1 MIAISTSTPEITF
14 AESSLGISLAESG
27 PEITFAESSL
37 DVDFAEGSLAGSE
50 VSLAGSSLDVSF
62 TETERMVLTTRDIT
76 VVERPRAS
84 IPAADPLIGLVVAE
98 RYRIIEAIGRGGMGI
113 VYKVEHVQI
122 GKLLAMKLL
131 RGELSRNPDVVRRFK
146 REALTVSRLQSPNT
160 VQVFDFGVSE
170 GLTYLVMELV
180 PGESLARILQSQGPM
195 SSSRLG
201 KIVIQMC
208 SSLAEAHR
216 KGIVHRDIKP
226 DNVMLLSAEG
236 GAEVVKVLD
245 FGLAKLREAEGLNEI
260 TSSGVILGTPY
271 YMAPE
276 QIHGAEVDERTDVYS
291 IGALMYRCL
300 TGHHPFCGEAMT
312 VLSKHLNA
320 APIPPAERAPHLGI
334 PLGMSR
340 LVMRALS
347 KDPDDRFQRVEDLQR
362 LLVEAMRAAGS
373 SSVEGLL
380 DSARLRRLSLPAVPA
395 ATSDEV
401 DAYERKLRR
410 KRHGAVGLAAL
421 LVGAAAATA
430 LFLPHGGKLRG
441 VESEPND
448 TAAEAT
454 TLPLGQKMTGQLGK
468 RVDASHGDRD
478 FYALDLPA
486 SAPGAKGFL
495 GLRVSALPTMALC
508 AILYKPGFAD
518 AVGQYCARS
527 PGRDLFVPSIELEPG
542 RYLLVVLQD
551 LDSYGGAPPAIQESI
566 SDRYT
571 LLAEST
577 APETESERGSK
588 PEAGSVSDPPVALEQ
603 PRSAELGW
611 TLTRRA
617 AGAGEQRR

>member
-1 MIAISTSTPEITF
+1 VIEISTSTPE
-14 AESSLGISLAESG
+14 L
-27 PEITFAESSL
+27 TFAESSL
-37 DVDFAEGSLAGSE
+37 DIGLAEGGLTRSE
-50 VSLAGSSLDVSF
+50 VSFAGSSLDISF
-62 TETERMVLTTRDIT
+62 SETERIALTSRDIT
-76 VVERPRAS
+76 VVECPRAS

-180 PGESLARILQSQGPM
+180 PGESLARVLHAEGPM
-195 SSSRLG
+195 PSSRLG

-208 SSLAEAHR
+208 SSLAEAHS

-260 TSSGVILGTPY
+260 TSSGAILGTPY

-300 TGHHPFCGEAMT
+300 TGHHPFCGETMT

-347 KDPDDRFQRVEDLQR
+347 KNPEDRFQRVEDLQR

-373 SSVEGLL
+373 SGVEGLL

-401 DAYERKLRR
+401 DAYERRLRR

-421 LVGAAAATA
+421 LVGAAAAIA
-430 LFLPHGGKLRG
+430 FFLPHEGKLRG

-454 TLPLGQKMTGQLGK
+454 PLPLGQKMTGQLGK

-508 AILYKPGFAD
+508 AIVYKPGFAE

-527 PGRDLFVPSIELEPG
+527 PGREVFVPKIKLEPG
-542 RYLLVVLQD
+542 RYLLVVLQN
-551 LDSYGGAPPAIQESI
+551 LDSYGGAPPPIQESI
-566 SDRYT
+566 TDRYT
-571 LLAEST
+571 VVVESVTPGLEGERAPEDAAPAES
-577 APETESERGSK
+577 A
-588 PEAGSVSDPPVALEQ
+588 ALDQ
-603 PRSAELGW
+603 PG
-611 TLTRRA
+611 
-617 AGAGEQRR
+617 